1 MEEQTKFLVK
11 TTGMLLR
18 YDSKTGVS
26 EILLR
31 AIKTPKTLE
40 GVYTI
45 VPDGATED
53 PLDEGDA
60 PVEEPTAVS
69 YSLIEDF
76 LDPELDAESSMAK
89 AIADIVGIE
98 SLTFESMAPS
108 RVYSEVNREPE
119 ERVLSLFHVI
129 QLSEGTDYAE
139 GKDDLVW
146 FSAQSEEHKVVL
158 SNKDSTIVLYRDGR
172 SVGDAEL
179 INDHSTMIVSVM

>member
-31 AIKTPKTLE
+31 AIKTPTTPEEELPP
-40 GVYTI
+40 V
-45 VPDGATED
+45 
-53 PLDEGDA
+53 EGDTLVEGDT
-60 PVEEPTAVS
+60 PVGEPSAVS

-146 FSAQSEEHKVVL
+146 FSTQSEEHKVVL

-172 SVGDAEL
+172 SVGDADL

>member
-31 AIKTPKTLE
+31 AIKTPTTLE
-40 GVYTI
+40 EELPPV
-45 VPDGATED
+45 
-53 PLDEGDA
+53 EGDT

-146 FSAQSEEHKVVL
+146 FSTQSEEHKVVL

-172 SVGDAEL
+172 SVGDADL

>member
-31 AIKTPKTLE
+31 AIKTPTTPEEELPP
-40 GVYTI
+40 V
-45 VPDGATED
+45 
-53 PLDEGDA
+53 EGDT

-158 SNKDSTIVLYRDGR
+158 SNKDSTIVLYRNGR
-172 SVGDAEL
+172 SVGDADL